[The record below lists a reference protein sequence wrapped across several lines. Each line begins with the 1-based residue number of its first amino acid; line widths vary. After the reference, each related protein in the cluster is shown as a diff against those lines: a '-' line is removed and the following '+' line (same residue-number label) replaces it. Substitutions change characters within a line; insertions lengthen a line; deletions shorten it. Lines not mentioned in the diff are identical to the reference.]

1 MLQAAN
7 HGTIHVRLRESVY
20 YVLYIILYAVH
31 VHVHC
36 KVSLFIQMYEMF
48 DSNPASWAALVAQLV
63 EHLSGVQSVV
73 GSNPT

>member
-7 HGTIHVRLRESVY
+7 HGTIHVRLRKSVY
-20 YVLYIILYAVH
+20 YVLYIILYA

-48 DSNPASWAALVAQLV
+48 DSNTASWAALVAQLV
-63 EHLSGVQSVV
+63 GHLSGVQSVV